1 MKRKQSAIDDDGR
14 GRVVCAH
21 EHMLHHIILP
31 PKRLHSS
38 GEWEEAAESERAS
51 ERRRRITVEAF
62 AEARMKNC
70 SSSFLLPF
78 LRSVTLPSLLPSL
91 AMFIPALAQ
100 LLPIPLCSPTCP
112 SLSLSLSLSLPSPMF
127 LPPQLTRERETLSGN
142 NRMVCCEH
150 ARGKPNCTYTCNL
163 TFGAV

>member
-1 MKRKQSAIDDDGR
+1 MLCLWQLATLKRKQSAIDDDGR

-31 PKRLHSS
+31 PKRLH
-38 GEWEEAAESERAS
+38 EEEAAERERAS

-78 LRSVTLPSLLPSL
+78 LRSVTLPSL

-112 SLSLSLSLSLPSPMF
+112 SLPPSLSLPSPMF
-127 LPPQLTRERETLSGN
+127 LPPQLTRERETLSRN

-150 ARGKPNCTYTCNL
+150 AKGKPNCTYTCNL